1 MLIPC
6 VVGTGPLGVR
16 EAMRE
21 AVGDEV
27 VERALGKLSA
37 SLRGEYA
44 AIRPESWVPLDLSAQ
59 VIDAVALEAGRDRD
73 AFFEEMVR
81 AGSLR
86 SINRFYRTLLR
97 FAWDEMLVARAAG
110 SYSHIRNVGRFE
122 ATLIKAGEAVAYLRD
137 WPKLTERHAHSLAY
151 TMEAFILAA
160 GKREV
165 KVTVS
170 IDPPASPEEAP
181 SSATYRC
188 RWRGAFGTF
197 G

>member
-1 MLIPC
+1 
-6 VVGTGPLGVR
+6 
-16 EAMRE
+16 MRE
-21 AVGDEV
+21 AVGDALL
-27 VERALGKLSA
+27 ERALAKLPP
-37 SLRGEYA
+37 SLQAEYA

-59 VIDAVALEAGRDRD
+59 VIDAVASEAGRDRD
-73 AFFEEMVR
+73 LFFEEMVR

-122 ATLIKAGEAVAYLRD
+122 ATLISAGDAVAYLRD
-137 WPKLTERHAHSLAY
+137 WPNLTERAARSMAY

-165 KVTVS
+165 KVTVTL
-170 IDPPASPEEAP
+170 DPPLRPGDAP

-188 RWRGAFGTF
+188 RWRGAFGAF

>member
-1 MLIPC
+1 MRDA
-6 VVGTGPLGVR
+6 VGESIMTRALERLPVSVR
-16 EAMRE
+16 E
-21 AVGDEV
+21 
-27 VERALGKLSA
+27 
-37 SLRGEYA
+37 EYA

-59 VIDAVALEAGRDRD
+59 VLDAVAAEAGRDRD

-122 ATLIKAGEAVAYLRD
+122 ATLVRPGEAVAHLRD
-137 WPKLTERHAHSLAY
+137 WPNLTERHARSMAY

-160 GKREV
+160 GKRD
-165 KVTVS
+165 VTVTVAL
-170 IDPPASPEEAP
+170 DPPVGGDEAP

-188 RWRGAFGTF
+188 RWRGAFGAF
-197 G
+197 GERA